1 MFEIKLTGSIAYS
14 FSYTGDFCQLIAKP
28 QCLMSICLIYPYIY
42 QSSIWN
48 KRKNDSSSPFF
59 LTASIFC
66 AFCETT
72 EASNDCYQ
80 CMLTAASPQRAA
92 LGIPKNHKLT
102 IYSFYGDSTK
112 DLLYQRLRSDE
123 YIFFMHFENDTDW
136 VMNMLLFSLMQWF
149 HFSYF
154 RERRLWQNKKDRRKG
169 SCGKYLTQ
177 NSPKIAQG

>member
-72 EASNDCYQ
+72 EAWNDCYQ
-80 CMLTAASPQRAA
+80 CMLTAVGTGDTQKSQAYNIFVLWGFHKGFA
-92 LGIPKNHKLT
+92 LSET
-102 IYSFYGDSTK
+102 SF
-112 DLLYQRLRSDE
+112 RW
-123 YIFFMHFENDTDW
+123 IHFLHAFW
-136 VMNMLLFSLMQWF
+136 KWHRLLFSLMQWF